1 MSLSPSFSD
10 LRGTIKKERELGE
23 VRELRS
29 KVEILSSQCRTNEEI
44 ISRLEEKVRKL
55 TLELSRK
62 QEELE
67 DLRPQIARLDTL
79 REKTA
84 AVGRLYNDLE
94 NKFNQ

>member
-1 MSLSPSFSD
+1 VSLSPSFSD

-55 TLELSRK
+55 KLSRK